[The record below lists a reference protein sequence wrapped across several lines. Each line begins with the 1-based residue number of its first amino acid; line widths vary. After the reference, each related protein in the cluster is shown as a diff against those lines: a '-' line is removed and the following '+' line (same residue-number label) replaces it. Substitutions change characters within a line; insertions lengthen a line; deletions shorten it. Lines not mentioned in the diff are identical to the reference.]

1 MFRAFAI
8 LFFLVPLAAMPRDID
23 AKATLDRLD
32 YILERQDVY
41 LDSRQSYIDSLGNIR
56 RGKNSPELLLA
67 IAEAYKG
74 YNNDSAIVYLQSGAR
89 MTGGADVSRFRW
101 RVAALLPLDGFF
113 DQAIRTYNSVNADS
127 VPAEELPSYYDS
139 GRQMYSY
146 ISAFFRDYP
155 EIAGE
160 HNAKAL
166 EMQRKLLDV
175 LPDSSREKMFN
186 LGEYYYLTGSNEKAR
201 MLLEEFVDTEPES
214 SNLRARAAH
223 HLFYI
228 AKENGDSEAAIG
240 YLAMSAISD
249 ILSATREMASL
260 QELGNEIYNSG
271 DILRAYN
278 YLSAALEKAVACGA
292 PLRMVETAKF
302 LPIIERAHSSEIAS
316 GRRKLYWVMAGMALL
331 VIVLFLMLLFVRHE
345 MAKMRRL
352 QQNLRAANT
361 AKEVYIS
368 QFLNLC
374 SIYMDKLN
382 QFCKVVTRKI
392 TAGQTDELYRM
403 ARSGKFVE
411 EQSNEFYEVFD
422 NAFLHIYPDF
432 IEQVNALLRPDCRF
446 EKPGD
451 GKLNTDLRILAFM
464 RLGIDESPRIAQ
476 VLNYSLNTIY
486 SYRNRLKSRAVNRET
501 FESDVMRIDS
511 HA

>member
-1 MFRAFAI
+1 MCRALAL
-8 LFFLVPLAAMPRDID
+8 LFFLVPLAVMPRDID
-23 AKATLDRLD
+23 AKAALDRLD
-32 YILERQDVY
+32 DVLERQEVY
-41 LDSRQSYIDSLGNIR
+41 LDSRQAYIDSLGNVR

-74 YNNDSAIVYLQSGAR
+74 YNNDSAIVYLRSGAR
-89 MTGGADVSRFRW
+89 MTEGIAASRFRW

-113 DQAIRTYNSVNADS
+113 DQAIRTYNSVDADS

-155 EIAGE
+155 ETAGE
-160 HNAKAL
+160 HKAKAL

-175 LPDSSREKMFN
+175 LPDGSREKKFN

-223 HLFYI
+223 HLFSI
-228 AKENGDSEAAIG
+228 AKENGDNEAAIG

-249 ILSATREMASL
+249 ILSATREVASL
-260 QELGNEIYNSG
+260 QELGNEIYSSG

-278 YLSAALEKAVACGA
+278 YLSAALEKAVVCGA

-316 GRRKLYWVMAGMALL
+316 GRRMLYWVMAGMALL
-331 VIVLFLMLLFVRHE
+331 VIVLLLMLLFVRHE

-411 EQSNEFYEVFD
+411 EQSKEFYEVFD

-432 IEQVNALLRPDCRF
+432 IEQVNALLRPECRF
-446 EKPGD
+446 EKPD
-451 GKLNTDLRILAFM
+451 DEKLNTDLRILAFM

-486 SYRNRLKSRAVNRET
+486 SYRNRLKSRAINRDT
-501 FESDVMRIDS
+501 FESDVMKIDS